1 MNRLLRR
8 FSSSINNK
16 LILLSVIPVT
26 LVTLIITLH
35 TIDSRRTEI
44 QQFHTSNA
52 QRLAKNLATISDFAI
67 YSGNQ
72 EMLRSLS
79 SAARDIPSIS
89 DVYFLDANR
98 ETLLPLN
105 GTDKISAEMLKTGF
119 YLGLDDRFL
128 AVEEPA
134 YLKQLEVNDYEDESS
149 QVESES
155 PVVLGWVVVVANN
168 SEALEKSKEILITH
182 LLISFIVLLGA
193 IILSFVLSNHV
204 VSPVRAMINAVRELE
219 RGNYKTR
226 IEPTTGDELAIL
238 ANGINHLARAV
249 AEGREDLESKV
260 ELATFQLKEALADL
274 TRKNNE
280 LDEARKTAEAASTA
294 KGDFLAQMSHELR
307 TPITAI
313 QGFVRLLESSGL
325 NASEQR
331 YCMII
336 QQASDQLLQ
345 LIDDILDITKLQSSA
360 IRLESTDFNL
370 ADCIE
375 APIALMAATAHN
387 KEVELILDLAPNVPL
402 ELVGDSLRIRQIV
415 YNLVSNAIKFTP
427 AGHVSVKVRSSTPK
441 NGELTLLFQV
451 LDTGIGIPDHQ
462 QARLFEAFSQAD
474 TSISRRFG
482 GSGLGLSIVK
492 QLVTLMGGTISL
504 ESTTGKGSS
513 FVIRLPLRL
522 QSGAQTATTAINKCV
537 LLFDSQPQSR
547 QALENHLGRFV
558 EIIESCESISDLSI
572 STPLTP
578 PEIIIY
584 APRVNQPVADVEKE
598 LEALSQVPDCPIVI
612 LTPTSPQFKDIPEE
626 FCCRFSNLSFHSKPP
641 GTKELEGLLKQ
652 QEATENEKNL
662 AIDTIQ
668 ATILIAED
676 NEFTRLLLDT
686 FFANRGCQLRLT
698 SNGQEAIAQ
707 AQKERFDL
715 ILLDVHMPGVNG
727 ITALQAIREQSG
739 PNRETPVIML
749 TADILQ
755 QEENTLFELGASDLV
770 FKPFD
775 ENRLLSAV
783 RKHLRTPIADGVP
796 EEKKD
801 HREQQR
807 LLFAEEI
814 KKLTELARN
823 CLFDG
828 DGDNLRDAIHQLLG
842 IAGVY
847 RMEYLERAVRA
858 LHSAVKVGDGNKMFA
873 AMETLSLEVEK
884 LSDENPA

>member
-1 MNRLLRR
+1 MNRLLRH

-52 QRLAKNLATISDFAI
+52 ERLAKSLATISDFAI

-72 EMLRSLS
+72 EMLGSLAA
-79 SAARDIPSIS
+79 AAREIPSIS
-89 DVYFLDANR
+89 EIHFLDANR
-98 ETLLPLN
+98 ESLLPLN
-105 GTDKISAEMLKTGF
+105 GGNQISTDMLKTGF
-119 YLGLDDRFL
+119 YLGLDDQFMT
-128 AVEEPA
+128 VEEPA
-134 YLKQLEVNDYEDESS
+134 YLKQLRINDYEDESGN
-149 QVESES
+149 SEGEN
-155 PVVLGWVVVVANN
+155 PVILGWVVVMANN
-168 SEALEKSKEILITH
+168 AEALEKSKEILITH

-193 IILSFVLSNHV
+193 ILLSFSLSNHV
-204 VSPVRAMINAVRELE
+204 VSPIRAMINAVRELE
-219 RGNYKTR
+219 RGNYQTR

-260 ELATFQLKEALADL
+260 ELATFQLKEALTDL
-274 TRKNNE
+274 TKKNNE

-313 QGFVRLLESSGL
+313 QGFVRLLEASGL

-345 LIDDILDITKLQSSA
+345 LIDDILDITKLQSNA
-360 IRLESTDFNL
+360 IRLESSEFNL
-370 ADCIE
+370 GECIE
-375 APIALMAATAHN
+375 TPIALMAATAHN
-387 KEVELILDLAPNVPL
+387 KELELVMDITPNVPL
-402 ELVGDSLRIRQIV
+402 ELVGDSLRIRQII

-427 AGHVSVKVRSSTPK
+427 AGHVTVKVRASTPK
-441 NGELTLLFQV
+441 DGQVTLLFQV
-451 LDTGIGIPDHQ
+451 VDTGIGIPDHQ

-492 QLVTLMGGTISL
+492 QLVTLMQGTISL
-504 ESTTGKGSS
+504 ESTTGKGTS
-513 FVIRLPLRL
+513 FIIRLPLKL
-522 QSGAQTATTAINKCV
+522 QSETPKPNTIINKCV

-547 QALENHLGRFV
+547 QALENHLSRFV
-558 EIIESCESISDLSI
+558 EIIESCENISDLTI
-572 STPLTP
+572 SAPLTP

-584 APRVNQPVADVEKE
+584 APRVNQPIEDIEGE
-598 LEALSQVPDCPIVI
+598 LDALSKFSQCPIAI
-612 LTPTSPQFKDIPEE
+612 LTPASTQFKGIPER
-626 FCCRFSNLSFHSKPP
+626 FCDRFANLAFHSKPP
-641 GTKELEGLLKQ
+641 GTRELEALLKQ
-652 QEATENEKNL
+652 QALSGNSHEGA
-662 AIDTIQ
+662 DSIQ

-676 NEFTRLLLDT
+676 NEFTRLLLET
-686 FFANRGCQLRLT
+686 FFSSRDCELT
-698 SNGQEAIAQ
+698 LTTNGQEAIEA
-707 AQKERFDL
+707 AQKALFDL
-715 ILLDVHMPGVNG
+715 ILLDVHMPGING
-727 ITALQAIREQSG
+727 ITALQTIRQQSG
-739 PNRETPVIML
+739 LNQRTPIVML

-775 ENRLLSAV
+775 EHRLLSAV
-783 RKHLRTPIADGVP
+783 RKHLRKPIA
-796 EEKKD
+796 EEA
-801 HREQQR
+801 QR
-807 LLFAEEI
+807 AETAHKEKQRQLFAEEI
-814 KKLTELARN
+814 IKLTDMARHSLTNGEGEL
-823 CLFDG
+823 
-828 DGDNLRDAIHQLLG
+828 LRDTIHQLLG

-847 RMEYLERAVRA
+847 RMEYLERAVQS
-858 LHSAVKVGDGNKMFA
+858 LHRAVKVGDGNKMFA
-873 AMETLSLEVEK
+873 AMETLSLEVAK
-884 LSDENPA
+884 L